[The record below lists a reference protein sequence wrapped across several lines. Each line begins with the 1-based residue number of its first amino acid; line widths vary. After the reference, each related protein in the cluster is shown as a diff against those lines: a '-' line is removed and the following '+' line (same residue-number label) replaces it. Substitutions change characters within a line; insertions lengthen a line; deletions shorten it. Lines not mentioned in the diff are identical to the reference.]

1 MNFHASSPKFTF
13 TINRSEI
20 VDKRGIYG
28 KYRVE
33 KSDGSPV
40 DPKAI
45 YFTLRLDTDPHA
57 RAAVRAYAASC
68 QAENPDLATDL
79 LKLLEDMGYGDK

>member
-1 MNFHASSPKFTF
+1 M
-13 TINRSEI
+13 
-20 VDKRGIYG
+20 DQRGIYG
-28 KYRVE
+28 KYLVE

-57 RAAVRAYAASC
+57 RAAVRAYATSC
-68 QAENPDLATDL
+68 QAENPDLAADL
-79 LKLLEDMGYGDK
+79 INLLEELEHEQTTDG